1 VAPRLCV
8 PCQIVGRLR
17 LGVLFGLLFVGC
29 AGGSSGPV
37 AEGPANTAVETDK
50 PAASEP
56 TGVKGK
62 LQGTWEIV
70 RYKSDSPI
78 PNEAMPLMADLFE
91 SLRIRFEKDA
101 QSVRTSKTPDESA
114 PYQIEAESGDTF
126 TLRTSG
132 GMFDGAKCRFLG
144 PDEWEVTDRGK
155 TWPGVS
161 VLRRAR

>member
-1 VAPRLCV
+1 MFV
-8 PCQIVGRLR
+8 P
-17 LGVLFGLLFVGC
+17 LLVGC
-29 AGGSSGPV
+29 AGGNGGQP
-37 AEGPANTAVETDK
+37 AEGAANGAAVEADK
-50 PAASEP
+50 PAEP
-56 TGVKGK
+56 ELVGVKKK

-70 RYKSDSPI
+70 RYTSEHPI

-91 SLRIRFEKDA
+91 SLRIGFEKDA

-114 PYQIEAESGDTF
+114 PYQIEGESGDAF
-126 TLRTSG
+126 TLRGSG

-161 VLRRAR
+161 VLRRTRR

>member
-1 VAPRLCV
+1 M
-8 PCQIVGRLR
+8 GRFR
-17 LGVLFGLLFVGC
+17 LGVMFVPLLVGC
-29 AGGSSGPV
+29 AGGNGGQP
-37 AEGPANTAVETDK
+37 AEGATNGAVEADK
-50 PAASEP
+50 PAEP
-56 TGVKGK
+56 ELVGVKKK

-70 RYKSDSPI
+70 RYTSDHPI

-91 SLRIRFEKDA
+91 SLRIGFEKDA

-114 PYQIEAESGDTF
+114 PYLIEGESGDAF
-126 TLRTSG
+126 TLRASG

-161 VLRRAR
+161 VLRRAPR